1 MRSNRIRR
9 QQKARVEN
17 KVQPSNTVP
26 ASSDVNEKMVEE
38 IPVEDQ
44 QMKLRKF
51 FTADEEGMV
60 KVDQDLIHAIRE
72 RYQELLKELWENQG
86 HLDDFN
92 FSEDEKDILNKRVKL
107 WLEYFISTATFRDE
121 NVNLF
126 EYMDSFCDTQKFI

>member
-9 QQKARVEN
+9 QQRARVEN
-17 KVQPSNTVP
+17 KVQPSNPVP

-51 FTADEEGMV
+51 FADEEGMV
-60 KVDQDLIHAIRE
+60 KVDQELIHAIRE
-72 RYQELLKELWENQG
+72 RYQELLKKLWENQG

-92 FSEDEKDILNKRVKL
+92 FSDEEKDILNKRVKL

>member
-9 QQKARVEN
+9 QQRARVEN
-17 KVQPSNTVP
+17 KVQPSNPVP
-26 ASSDVNEKMVEE
+26 ASSESDEKMMEE
-38 IPVEDQ
+38 IPVEEQ
-44 QMKLRKF
+44 EMKLRKF
-51 FTADEEGMV
+51 LTSDDQT
-60 KVDQDLIHAIRE
+60 KVDVDPKMVQK
-72 RYQELLKELWENQG
+72 RYQELLKELWKNQG

-92 FSEDEKDILNKRVKL
+92 FSDEERNILNERVKL

>member
-1 MRSNRIRR
+1 M
-9 QQKARVEN
+9 
-17 KVQPSNTVP
+17 
-26 ASSDVNEKMVEE
+26 EE

-92 FSEDEKDILNKRVKL
+92 FSEEEKTYRGISVAPG
-107 WLEYFISTATFRDE
+107 EYKII
-121 NVNLF
+121 
-126 EYMDSFCDTQKFI
+126 K

>member
-1 MRSNRIRR
+1 M
-9 QQKARVEN
+9 
-17 KVQPSNTVP
+17 
-26 ASSDVNEKMVEE
+26 EE

-92 FSEDEKDILNKRVKL
+92 FSEEEKDILNKRVKL

>member
-1 MRSNRIRR
+1 MRSNRVRR
-9 QQKARVEN
+9 QQKVKNEV
-17 KVQPSNTVP
+17 KVQPSNPVP
-26 ASSDVNEKMVEE
+26 KSSKTEEKMMEE
-38 IPVEDQ
+38 VPVEDQ

-92 FSEDEKDILNKRVKL
+92 FSDEEKDILNKRCKL

-126 EYMDSFCDTQKFI
+126 EYMDSFCDTQKFV

>member
-9 QQKARVEN
+9 QQRARVEN
-17 KVQPSNTVP
+17 KVQPSNPVP
-26 ASSDVNEKMVEE
+26 ASSEVNEKMIEE

-60 KVDQDLIHAIRE
+60 KVDQELIHAIRE

-92 FSEDEKDILNKRVKL
+92 FSEEEKDILNKRVKL